1 MAKRKITYKELAN
14 IVNKFH
20 HLTSFYHRFIVINN
34 EFLYRH
40 YDDED
45 IKITIDSNWN
55 MNDCD
60 LYILEALAKSNF
72 EFYNFYDSNCWPKP
86 ELFEFFK
93 DIEFNG
99 QKFVKDGRF
108 LRLENG
114 PDVMLTPN
122 FRITK
127 STRLT
132 WPDKN
137 ELELI
142 LWKKFVCLNFE
153 IIN

>member
-40 YDDED
+40 YDDEG

-55 MNDCD
+55 MNACD

-72 EFYNFYDSNCWPKP
+72 EFYNFYDSNC
-86 ELFEFFK
+86 
-93 DIEFNG
+93 
-99 QKFVKDGRF
+99 
-108 LRLENG
+108 
-114 PDVMLTPN
+114 
-122 FRITK
+122 
-127 STRLT
+127 
-132 WPDKN
+132 
-137 ELELI
+137 
-142 LWKKFVCLNFE
+142 
-153 IIN
+153 